1 VILLAALS
9 YLLAAAPAPVER
21 FHAAVFDAYQRLF
34 PLARTAAPAVVV
46 AIDEHSLR
54 EFGQWPWPRT
64 QLAELVRAIH
74 AGKPAAIG
82 LDLFFPERDRYSL
95 GSLIH
100 ETPGAPSAL
109 AALASGLPSNDQV
122 FAAAIASA
130 PVVMGIS
137 AEREPDRRFGAPPP
151 SRPLRIFTQGE
162 LRIEHYPGHIGSIPE
177 LSAAAKGHGLINSGS
192 STEVVR
198 RAPLVARVGNA
209 HFGSLAVAT
218 LRQAIGGELTV
229 RDVGQGLLEV
239 EFGEVKT
246 VAQEDG
252 TAWIRFGRHDADRFV
267 TALDAIRGKL
277 RPDTFENKVVLVGI
291 TGLGLLDFKS
301 TPLGEIVPG
310 VEVHAQ
316 IVENLVAGVSLK
328 RPRVMPRIEALVL
341 IVLGALLVIYTPR
354 LRAQVG
360 FGLVVLG
367 IAVLLGAGLL
377 AFLRLGTLFDPVLPA
392 MGATAVFGVVLVG
405 TLANSELQ
413 RRMLREQAARL
424 AGELDAAKR
433 IQMGLLPNPAEEFAD
448 DRRVKVAALLEP
460 ARTVGGDFYDC
471 FLIEDRR
478 LFFVVADVSGKG
490 LPAAL
495 FMASV
500 KSHLKSAVLRGGDVG
515 TVLTRAQEEIAREN
529 PELLFVT
536 AFAGIL
542 DLDTGMLEFSNAGH
556 EPPYART
563 PRGTP
568 ERLGHA
574 GGPPLCVM
582 EGYVYPTWQ
591 RQIVAGEW
599 LLVVTDG
606 ATEAMNRNR
615 EFFGS
620 ERLRVALG
628 WAPEDVSPQQLV
640 TKLRDDVHRFA
651 DGAEPADDLTLL
663 AVRWEGSSGR

>member
-9 YLLAAAPAPVER
+9 YLLAAPPAPVER
-21 FHAAVFDAYQRLF
+21 FHAAVFDGYQRIF
-34 PLARTAAPAVVV
+34 PLARTAAPVVVV

-64 QLAELVRAIH
+64 QLAELIRAIH
-74 AGKPAAIG
+74 DGKPAAIG

-109 AALASGLPSNDQV
+109 AALASGLPSNDRI
-122 FAAAIASA
+122 FASAIASA
-130 PVVMGIS
+130 PVVLGIS
-137 AEREPDRRFGAPPP
+137 AEREPDRRFGEPPP

-162 LRIEHYPGHIGSIPE
+162 LRIDHYPGHIGSIPE

-198 RAPLVARVGNA
+198 RAPLVARVGKA

-218 LRQAIGGELTV
+218 LREAIGGELTV
-229 RDVGQGLLEV
+229 RDIGQGLLAV

-246 VAQEDG
+246 IAQEDG

-267 TALDAIRGKL
+267 TAVDAVRGKL
-277 RPDTFENKVVLVGI
+277 RPDTFENKVVLIGI

-341 IVLGALLVIYTPR
+341 IVLGAMLVMYTPK

-377 AFLRLGTLFDPVLPA
+377 AFLQFGTLFDPVLPA

-536 AFAGIL
+536 AFAGVL
-542 DLDTGMLEFSNAGH
+542 DLVTGTLEFSNAGH

-591 RQIVAGEW
+591 RQIVPGEW

-663 AVRWEGSSGR
+663 AVRWEGTSGR